1 MNVKANYNGCCLYCG
16 KESKNPFCNRECYR
30 SYVRDGLS
38 PDPKQAE
45 RDRSKQLRDAL
56 TDAMVRKA
64 IYRASQGTI
73 KYNQI
78 TTEMI
83 IEKRAHILEWRKRQE
98 ELKANQEPR
107 KKRDPHCAICGKE
120 ISGRLK
126 YCSDECRKQKGR
138 DYYYANHQH
147 SLEIAK
153 IKYISKW
160 QPPAPFACQECGK
173 LHQPAY
179 GDTRT
184 SFCSDRCSRKHT
196 RREHKKRAE
205 ENGVFYEYVNPR
217 KVFERDGWRCQLCK
231 KKLNPKHR
239 GTIRDDAPELDHII
253 PWAQSGEHSYRNTQ
267 CTCRKCNEAK
277 GAALQGQL
285 RMFG

>member
-126 YCSDECRKQKGR
+126 YCSE
-138 DYYYANHQH
+138 
-147 SLEIAK
+147 
-153 IKYISKW
+153 
-160 QPPAPFACQECGK
+160 
-173 LHQPAY
+173 
-179 GDTRT
+179 
-184 SFCSDRCSRKHT
+184 
-196 RREHKKRAE
+196 
-205 ENGVFYEYVNPR
+205 
-217 KVFERDGWRCQLCK
+217 
-231 KKLNPKHR
+231 
-239 GTIRDDAPELDHII
+239 RDDAPELDHII